1 MSQLLYAR
9 IVENEDTGEYFLKYH
24 YDDREPEERESYGKD
39 IEAIAAELRYYGWA
53 RDKVPGGGM
62 KVWIPPKFTEA
73 MDPIATQSIRTMG
86 RARIDTLHNLHIALV
101 LHNTHHPA
109 LGCCWGFS
117 YMDVRYSDDGVE
129 KPALTALDPILPL
142 LTGALFEI
150 ECIGHFI
157 TRNSAIRAGRT
168 LYETIKKQLGNE
180 LLELAVNLRVRKEL
194 AHGRRAE
201 AG

>member
-1 MSQLLYAR
+1 
-9 IVENEDTGEYFLKYH
+9 
-24 YDDREPEERESYGKD
+24 
-39 IEAIAAELRYYGWA
+39 
-53 RDKVPGGGM
+53 M

-73 MDPIATQSIRTMG
+73 MDPVATQSIRFMG
-86 RARIDTLHNLHIALV
+86 RVRIDTLHDLHVKLV
-101 LHNTHHPA
+101 LHNTHHPT

-117 YMDVRYSDDGVE
+117 YMDVRYSDWVE
-129 KPALTALDPILPL
+129 KPALTAIDPILPL

-157 TRNSAIRAGRT
+157 TRDSAIRAGRT
-168 LYETIKKQLGNE
+168 LYEKIKKQLGDE
-180 LLELAVNLRVRKEL
+180 LLELAMNLHVRKEL